1 MMGRTLVYSLLLTF
15 LLMLMS
21 VTLVNAQGNITAVYD
36 ENDSTLTITNNINKI
51 TILKKEGLLAPYY
64 ERANRIVGFD
74 VKGKP
79 AYFLNKDY
87 PSIEFKIPKGKIKK
101 GDTIICHVNE
111 EKKRRQTRYITV
123 SIKPAIVKTV
133 VVIPPRLEDKFP
145 WWMYLSGVFII
156 LFFFSI
162 IFFISKRRKRH
173 KGERYIPPEK
183 NLLTVVEEESSRQ
196 DEYSVGL
203 NAVRRDIDNYYTI
216 DARQIYADTAIFEI
230 FISRQAV
237 KSMYDHFKK
246 SLESEERTTETG
258 CYFIG
263 RWEYA
268 GQNRDSYN
276 ISLEYIVE
284 PGDDAVFGE
293 YELRFGYYINSE
305 VHTQTRVMSAK
316 TRCDYVHVAWM
327 HSHPG
332 HGLFL
337 SEHDLN
343 VQKGLAYSDA
353 KNRMLAIV
361 LDTNTPDWKM
371 AFFTPRHDGSMNN
384 SKKIGENSKIY
395 SLDDLYEWSRKL
407 SELTFSGNIAGLEK
421 YFKLTS
427 GTADLARVFF
437 AAKAINNID
446 DILYTSDKGLV
457 GYLSGIIQT
466 GYQSRQN
473 IIIEECNSLQDSST
487 LGCLIADSATLYPEI
502 LNKYDPVIS
511 NYLFFIIY
519 RSDNDMII
527 SFKNEAMRY
536 PPEEDSLIRFSL
548 KEMKEWT
555 RRRRN

>member
-1 MMGRTLVYSLLLTF
+1 MGRTLVFSLLQAF
-15 LLMLMS
+15 LLMIMS
-21 VTLVNAQGNITAVYD
+21 VNLVYAQEDITAVYD
-36 ENDSTLTITNNINKI
+36 ENDSTLTITNNSDKI
-51 TILKKEGLLAPYY
+51 VILKKEGLLAPYY
-64 ERANRIVGFD
+64 KKANHTVESDG
-74 VKGKP
+74 
-79 AYFLNKDY
+79 
-87 PSIEFKIPKGKIKK
+87 EFKSSYLLSTIAPSVEFQIPKGRIKN
-101 GDTIICHVNE
+101 GNTIICHLYKG
-111 EKKRRQTRYITV
+111 KKRHEARNIPIT
-123 SIKPAIVKTV
+123 IKPAIVKTKV
-133 VVIPPRLEDKFP
+133 VVPPKPEDKLP
-145 WWMYLSGVFII
+145 WWIYISGIFVI
-156 LFFFSI
+156 LFLFWI
-162 IFFISKRRKRH
+162 IFFISKRSKQR
-173 KGERYIPPEK
+173 KGEKSIPPEE
-183 NLLTVVEEESSRQ
+183 NLLTVVEEESTKQ
-196 DEYSVGL
+196 DEYPVGL
-203 NAVRRDIDNYYTI
+203 NEVRRDISNYYTV
-216 DARQIYADTAIFEI
+216 DASQIYADTAIREI
-230 FISRQAV
+230 LISRQAV

-246 SLESEERTTETG
+246 SLESDERTVETG

-268 GQNRDSYN
+268 GQNSDSYN

-316 TRCDYVHVAWM
+316 TKCDYVHVAWM

-343 VQKGLAYSDA
+343 VQKGLVYSDA

-361 LDTNTPDWKM
+361 LDTNTPAWRM

-384 SKKIGENSKIY
+384 IKIGENFKTY
-395 SLDDLYEWSRKL
+395 SLDDLYEWSKKP
-407 SELTFSGNIAGLEK
+407 SEATFAGNIAGLEN
-421 YFKLTS
+421 YFKLPS
-427 GTADLARVFF
+427 GTADPASVFF

-466 GYQSRQN
+466 GYQNRQN
-473 IIIEECNSLQDSST
+473 IIIEECSSLQNSGT
-487 LGCLIADSATLYPEI
+487 LGCLIADSATVYMEI

-511 NYLFFIIY
+511 NCRFFIVY
-519 RSDNDMII
+519 RSDNEMII
-527 SFKNEAMRY
+527 SLKNEAMKY
-536 PPEEDSLIRFSL
+536 PPEEGSLIRFSL